1 MDESILQQFHR
12 DGFWIAR
19 RACPP
24 ERVDAMRTV
33 VEAALARRR
42 PPFELE
48 SEVGYPGAPGTNA
61 PGSDTIRRL
70 LDALAL
76 DPVFVDWAC
85 DPMLVARVRA
95 LLAAESIRVVRAHHN
110 CVMTKLP
117 AFSSATGWH
126 QDLRYW
132 AFERPELINAWT
144 ALGVEAEGN
153 GGMRVIPGSHRAAFE
168 AASFDD
174 QRFFRTDAVTNRA
187 WLDRAVQV
195 DLEPGD
201 VLFFHAGLLHAAGA
215 NRTDRRKLSVVFSYR
230 AADNLP
236 RPGSRSAARTDID
249 PAAAPVIDRRAD
261 PGA

>member
-1 MDESILQQFHR
+1 MDESILQQFRR

-19 RACPP
+19 RACPI
-24 ERVDAMRTV
+24 ERVDAMRRVAET
-33 VEAALARRR
+33 ALAERRA
-42 PPFELE
+42 PFELE
-48 SEVGYPGAPGTNA
+48 SEVGYPGAPRADA
-61 PGSDTIRRL
+61 PGGDTIRRL

-85 DPMLVARVRA
+85 DPEQLARLRA
-95 LLAAESIRVVRAHHN
+95 LLDTEALRVVRAHHN

-168 AASFDD
+168 ADRFDG
-174 QRFFRTDAVTNRA
+174 QRFFRTDLAANRE

-201 VLFFHAGLLHAAGA
+201 VLFFDAALLHAAGA

-236 RPGSRSAARTDID
+236 RPGSRSAARTDLDPDRAPD
-249 PAAAPVIDRRAD
+249 PAA
-261 PGA
+261 